1 MRVILTAAAC
11 LAPVLA
17 ALKLSLPLPS
27 VWALPV
33 AAALLALVIGTLN
46 ARQIVSTALGALM
59 LTVATHQA
67 DAASASVAVDP
78 DSTSWPTYDL
88 TNGPLPDDASGFV
101 NVSGFLRPSLKIR
114 EFQVEGTQRPDQNEA
129 AHAALMPWW
138 DHARASS
145 RSTVGSSSRESLTQ
159 AAPPPRSRSSAESS
173 SRSPRGSTRSSCAP
187 RPRMQVS
194 SSRRSCSTPGAP
206 RAPEET
212 SSSSVSCSRSRSCSF
227 APFATTTPS
236 RRSPDLG
243 AQERSR
249 SGTSRS
255 GPLHDERQRP

>member
-129 AHAALMPWW
+129 AHAALMPL
-138 DHARASS
+138 
-145 RSTVGSSSRESLTQ
+145 VGSREGVIEVNGRIVIARVPDAGRT
-159 AAPPPRSRSSAESS
+159 APAIAQLRGELVPVPEGIDEVLVRSATSDAGEQLQTVMLD
-173 SRSPRGSTRSSCAP
+173 TRSAP
-187 RPRMQVS
+187 SPGGDLLVIGLMLALAILQLRPLRDDDAVAEI
-194 SSRRSCSTPGAP
+194 P
-206 RAPEET
+206 
-212 SSSSVSCSRSRSCSF
+212 
-227 APFATTTPS
+227 
-236 RRSPDLG
+236 
-243 AQERSR
+243 
-249 SGTSRS
+249 
-255 GPLHDERQRP
+255 